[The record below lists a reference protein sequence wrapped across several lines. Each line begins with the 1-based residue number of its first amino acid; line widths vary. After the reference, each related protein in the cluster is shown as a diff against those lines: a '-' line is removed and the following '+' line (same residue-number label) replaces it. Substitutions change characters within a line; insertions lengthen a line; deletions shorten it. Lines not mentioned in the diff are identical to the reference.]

1 MGGGKS
7 WASGTFFKA
16 VVEATFFFGSNIWVM
31 TPNIVRTLGGFH
43 HRVSLF
49 IVVMKPRRYVT
60 GQWVYPPLEV
70 DVSAMGPG
78 GVEAYVL
85 RRQNT
90 IDQYIAT
97 QTIMELCLV
106 A

>member
-1 MGGGKS
+1 M
-7 WASGTFFKA
+7 
-16 VVEATFFFGSNIWVM
+16 VQATFFFGSKSWAI
-31 TPNIVRTLGGFH
+31 TPNIAWTLGGFH
-43 HRVSLF
+43 HRVSLC
-49 IVVMKPRRYVT
+49 IAVMKPRRYVT

-70 DVSAMGPG
+70 DMSAMGPG

-97 QTIMELCLV
+97 RTILELCLV
-106 A
+106 LEQ